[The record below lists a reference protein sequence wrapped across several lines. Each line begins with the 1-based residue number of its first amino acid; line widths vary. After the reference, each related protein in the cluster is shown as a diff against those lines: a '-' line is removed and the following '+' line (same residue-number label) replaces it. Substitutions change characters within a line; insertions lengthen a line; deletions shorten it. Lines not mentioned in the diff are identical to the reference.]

1 MAEVRGCGLWDDAMN
16 GRSAMSRICRACA
29 LGIALLFSEATASA
43 QGVQEFFANKTM
55 TLIVSSD
62 VGGGYDAYSR
72 LLARHIT
79 RHIPGRPGI
88 VVQNMPGASSLN
100 AINYIANVAPRDGLV
115 LSDTDSTMPFYTLF
129 EGGNARFDPRRLNWL
144 GSISKQIGV
153 CAAWHEGP
161 IKTIDDV
168 MARPMRLAATAA
180 AGWRFIMPRLYNLTA
195 GSKFE
200 VITGY
205 KAAQVFMA
213 IERREVEGACVT
225 HDTLLAVKSDWL
237 RDGKL
242 TFLLQFGNQSIA
254 GLEQVPLALDR
265 VRDADDRA
273 ALELILSQQ
282 ITGRPYVVPP
292 GVLPE
297 RLAALRAA
305 FEATM
310 VDPDYLSDARKM
322 RLMIDP
328 LTAKQFDALLDRAY
342 AAPAETIDRAK
353 SLLARAS
360 RR

>member
-1 MAEVRGCGLWDDAMN
+1 MNDSSVIARVCG
-16 GRSAMSRICRACA
+16 ACLLA
-29 LGIALLFSEATASA
+29 SALLVAITEARAEDVAS
-43 QGVQEFFANKTM
+43 FYKNKTM

-62 VGGGYDAYSR
+62 VGGGYDAYAR

-79 RHIPGRPGI
+79 RHVPGRPSI

-115 LSDTDSTMPFYTLF
+115 FSDTDSTMPFYTLF
-129 EGGNARFDPRRLNWL
+129 EGANSRFDPRRLSWI

-153 CAAWHEGP
+153 CTAWHESP
-161 IKTIDDV
+161 FKTVDDV

-180 AGWRFIMPRLYNLTA
+180 AGWRFIMPRLYNITA

-205 KAAQVFMA
+205 KATQVFLSM
-213 IERREVEGACVT
+213 ERREVEGACAT
-225 HDTLLAVKSDWL
+225 YDTLLAVKSDWL

-242 TFLLQFGNQSIA
+242 TFLLQFGNQPVA

-265 VRDADDRA
+265 VKDPDDRA
-273 ALELILSQQ
+273 ALDLILSQQ
-282 ITGRPYVVPP
+282 ITGRPYVAPP
-292 GVLPE
+292 GVPPD

-310 VDPDYLSDARKM
+310 VDPDYLADAQKM
-322 RLMIDP
+322 RLMVDP
-328 LTAKQFDALLDRAY
+328 LTSRQFDALLDRAY

-353 SLLARAS
+353 SLLARAG